1 MIDIKHVVTVGV
13 DDDTR
18 DMYESYIDEIH
29 GRLPVSPEHSKAA
42 LKALMN
48 LLISLEENK
57 TIARS
62 YDSLP
67 SFFITHR
74 MLYMKLYDYLSDQKL
89 TGEQIDGFLFSGQPA
104 PLKSVPD
111 FVEFTA
117 SQITSVFETL
127 QPYLEADD
135 DVERFSRVINLYRDF
150 LKKHNDAEAMVELVH
165 QFAGFADKIYLAG
178 YKKAQDGWGGKLDLD
193 ADVYPVFFKDIIRE
207 EIQPYGFSEYV
218 VDFLFDRIKEVGE
231 AETALPDLYEFMQ
244 SIRQDSGLVSAIQKL
259 DAQLNSEIT
268 KTIGLIE
275 QQKGESLSKNARTRV
290 IRELTAYENLEGIVY
305 YFFDERRLRHIM
317 TQTGNEGFIRFTL
330 ELIRDYKPKTKH
342 LVMYALGKLLLA
354 PESQVKLNEDLM
366 RMVCGNFKLN
376 VEAVYSEAVMGN
388 LPPQY
393 RSRIPDLEIRFFLN
407 RMMTNTTSLEG
418 FEAVQQRFRHYLTKQ
433 DDFPLIHEIFIE
445 RAAENRHAAALMSFY
460 IAALLMN
467 DLGDVVS
474 DQIIRV
480 LAGRLAL
487 TYSFT
492 RRILLFK
499 EVKKLRYEYDGTH
512 GGRETLYYNGF
523 DRQHLAVP
531 DAEKHKP
538 LKDRTFDEQW
548 IILYHYINNRELM
561 YALKLLDEQ
570 MLFDYILS
578 KPNHQDELQAARM
591 DLREKVYKIIDDKFL
606 DMLTNEDEQQKRL
619 SESRGEFPVAY
630 YGKYEK
636 IRSIIIAQF
645 ISSGWDVE
653 VHELRRKG
661 KRPFIRM
668 TQTDLLRSIKNIDAQ
683 RILEQYEYKEARE
696 NIDIQ
701 TLRKQADQ
709 RAQMLG
715 FVNRMVGDEV
725 KAQMKLLGLSDEA
738 LALLSYASTKLRSS
752 ELRVELGVRQLVER
766 LKKDLGQP
774 IPAEPLPLDA
784 VLERCFAG
792 QYGKIDVK
800 VTKKD
805 KEGRPLIDPETGEE
819 AEKTYTIAPDKF
831 PDYLARAREEVR
843 ALDKDSLYR
852 MFYLITLHSI
862 IAETSG
868 SMAFI
873 QEALMTN
880 KYVVAADGLK
890 QQALENQEV
899 LEYARIKMDL
909 FHQLAAY
916 EIQPAYA

>member
-89 TGEQIDGFLFSGQPA
+89 TGEQIDGFLFNGQPA

-193 ADVYPVFFKDIIRE
+193 ADVYPIFFKDIIRE
-207 EIQPYGFSEYV
+207 EFQPYGFSEYV

-244 SIRQDSGLVSAIQKL
+244 SIRQDAALVSAIQKL

-268 KTIGLIE
+268 KTIALIE
-275 QQKGESLSKNARTRV
+275 QQKGESLSKNARIRV

-578 KPNHQDELQAARM
+578 KPDHKEELQAARM

-606 DMLTNEDEQQKRL
+606 DMLTNEDEQQKRA

-661 KRPFIRM
+661 KRPYIRM

-819 AEKTYTIAPDKF
+819 AEKTYTIAPEKF
-831 PDYLARAREEVR
+831 PDYLGRAREEVR

-852 MFYLITLHSI
+852 IFYLITLHSI